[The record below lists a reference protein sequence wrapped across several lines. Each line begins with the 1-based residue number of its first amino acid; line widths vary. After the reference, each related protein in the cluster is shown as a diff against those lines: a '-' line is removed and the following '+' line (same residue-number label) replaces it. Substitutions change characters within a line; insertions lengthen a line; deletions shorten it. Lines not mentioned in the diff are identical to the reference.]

1 MAQLTSILGV
11 KDFFLLLLMIGFF
24 SLLLTYHIGLNL
36 PRPPEGH
43 EVIKNEH
50 PLKFHQNWF
59 SSEDSFN
66 QKHKDGNKQQHL
78 SDATQKL
85 SLLDQIFKLEE
96 RILSVSRLPTLIQN
110 KGGKDNST
118 GILEELLQ
126 HLDYS
131 IISQNGNELN
141 IEKFSMIWNVKENN
155 STQILA
161 KDLQK
166 TNRILKL
173 QKIILEPSF
182 LCNVQKTQNA
192 FSKGKVGDRTLC
204 SVSPHL
210 NKQTDLPFKRER
222 DFVSLHKDGN
232 ITIQN
237 QQIPQKKN
245 RDYQC
250 PLGSFPRGVGG
261 RWSPPLGPSLP
272 PGDLIV
278 TPEGLPSLQLSGV

>member
-43 EVIKNEH
+43 GEIKNEH

-96 RILSVSRLPTLIQN
+96 RILSVSRLPALIQN

-131 IISQNGNELN
+131 IVSQND
-141 IEKFSMIWNVKENN
+141 K
-155 STQILA
+155 
-161 KDLQK
+161 
-166 TNRILKL
+166 
-173 QKIILEPSF
+173 
-182 LCNVQKTQNA
+182 
-192 FSKGKVGDRTLC
+192 
-204 SVSPHL
+204 
-210 NKQTDLPFKRER
+210 
-222 DFVSLHKDGN
+222 
-232 ITIQN
+232 
-237 QQIPQKKN
+237 
-245 RDYQC
+245 
-250 PLGSFPRGVGG
+250 
-261 RWSPPLGPSLP
+261 
-272 PGDLIV
+272 
-278 TPEGLPSLQLSGV
+278 